1 MSQNGDFMIIGT
13 REGELLKITNDKDF
27 DTISHENKEA
37 IHEIKFS
44 RDEKTLA
51 VASYDKTIT
60 LYSISDK

>member
-1 MSQNGDFMIIGT
+1 MIIGT

-51 VASYDKTIT
+51 VASYVTKKKF
-60 LYSISDK
+60 LFFYQYV